1 MQTKDRTEASKVYW
15 IFTTGGIEDR
25 IFNMVQNKKDFTL
38 SHFKKLF

>member
-15 IFTTGGIEDR
+15 IFTAGGIEDR
-25 IFNMVQNKKDFTL
+25 IYSMVQNKKDFTL